1 MDLPPEGNIPQDCHP
16 RVRAMIDYWLSIH
29 PASGLPGRQHFDPI
43 AVPKL
48 LSNMGLIEV
57 HGEPPRF
64 RCRLYGTG
72 LVAAI
77 GRDITGQ
84 WYDEAFPNFEREA
97 QHRNFCHVVT
107 TGTPHWRRGRL
118 RIPAEKEH
126 HLLERVHL
134 QDYPKV
140 LGSDL
145 SYGQQKLL
153 TLASCMATQAMTR
166 CLPISPSL
174 FSGLDRLDGFERDK
188 G

>member
-1 MDLPPEGNIPQDCHP
+1 MDPATDGKIAQDCHP

-29 PASGLPGRQHFDPI
+29 PPSGLPGRQHFDPI

-57 HGEPPRF
+57 HGDPPRF
-64 RCRLYGTG
+64 RCRLYGTA

-84 WYDEAFPNFEREA
+84 WYDEAFPDFEQAAQYGNFL
-97 QHRNFCHVVT
+97 HVVT

-118 RIPAEKEH
+118 RIPVEQDH

-134 QDYPKV
+134 P
-140 LGSDL
+140 
-145 SYGQQKLL
+145 
-153 TLASCMATQAMTR
+153 LASDSVNVDMILTFAIFFDPDDPFLEAR
-166 CLPISPSL
+166 GLSAPS
-174 FSGLDRLDGFERDK
+174 G
-188 G
+188 